1 MAVDSKI
8 ILKCDINS
16 KEWTYTHSNLC
27 FWYADVHIGFF
38 DNNSDVV
45 DLRELNFGY
54 ELRQNNRIK
63 YYSTFPRPGG
73 SYLSTDQE
81 FIEVERID
89 REDLMI
95 AGARYELT
103 VWTEHKGTR
112 KETTFGL
119 TLPAEVPMEGDD
131 GNT

>member
-8 ILKCDINS
+8 ILKCDINT
-16 KEWTYTHSNLC
+16 KEWTYTHSDLC

-89 REDLMI
+89 REDLMTP
-95 AGARYELT
+95 GATYELCI
-103 VWTEHKGTR
+103 WTEHNSIR
-112 KETTFGL
+112 KQTVFGL
-119 TLPAEVPMEGDD
+119 HLPTEVNNGD
-131 GNT
+131 T